1 MTRTRMTAAERS
13 AEVLAA
19 ATAAFA
25 ESGYA
30 ATKTDDIARRA
41 GVSQPYVIRLFG
53 TKQQLFLAVLDQ
65 VCGRIEELFRSGAAQ
80 AAPDAS
86 PKDRLD
92 SLGSHF
98 GDHFLTDDDLPR
110 VFLQGIAAASEAA
123 IGESIRNHFGRLYNL
138 AKELTGATT
147 YEVRRFFG
155 TGMLLID
162 LTALQVT
169 DIDDADTPPW
179 ATEILANLSEDG
191 I

>member
-1 MTRTRMTAAERS
+1 MTRTRMTATERS

-65 VCGRIEELFRSGAAQ
+65 VCGRIEEIFRAGATLAE
-80 AAPDAS
+80 PNAS

-92 SLGSHF
+92 TLGGHF
-98 GDHFLTDDDLPR
+98 GEHFLTERDLPR
-110 VFLQGIAAASEAA
+110 VFLQGIAAAADPA
-123 IGESIRNHFGRLYNL
+123 IGANIRDHFGRLYNL

-147 YEVRRFFG
+147 SEVRRFFG

-162 LTALQVT
+162 LTALGVT
-169 DIDDADTPPW
+169 ELEADNPPW
-179 ATEILANLSEDG
+179 ATEILENLGEDG

>member
-1 MTRTRMTAAERS
+1 MTRTRMTATERS

-19 ATAAFA
+19 ATTAFA

-65 VCGRIEELFRSGAAQ
+65 VCERIADIFRGGATL

-92 SLGSHF
+92 TL
-98 GDHFLTDDDLPR
+98 GDHFGQHFLTEAELPR
-110 VFLQGIAAASEAA
+110 VFLQGIAAAGDPA
-123 IGESIRNHFGRLYNL
+123 IGANIRRHFGELYTL
-138 AKELTGATT
+138 TKELTGATT

-162 LTALQVT
+162 LTALGVT
-169 DIDDADTPPW
+169 GDGADAPPW
-179 ATEILANLSEDG
+179 ATEILENLSEDG